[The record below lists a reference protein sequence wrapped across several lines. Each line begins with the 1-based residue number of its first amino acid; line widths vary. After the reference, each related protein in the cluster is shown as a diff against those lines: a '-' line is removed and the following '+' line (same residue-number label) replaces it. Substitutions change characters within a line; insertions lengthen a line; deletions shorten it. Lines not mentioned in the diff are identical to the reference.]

1 MPQFVAPTIAATS
14 DNHFIIAWQRYIDTD
29 SGSKDD
35 IYYTIRNS
43 GGYSTKPITQFTS
56 DTAGSS
62 DGHGSPDLA
71 SLSGNKVLLSWRRY
85 SDGYI
90 NYAVLDSMGNTVKG
104 QTSTGAYGDA
114 PDAVQL
120 SGGSILIAMH
130 SYNIRYLLLDSN
142 FNQVGWSHSLGNPAA
157 ISGDTSVSVTA
168 DQANHAILTW
178 MDADAYNPRNLY
190 YALVGADGSV
200 LTPATIFHS
209 SPSPDPYL
217 YTTGNTSYSWLAA
230 DEVDGIARFN
240 AGTFG
245 APPGEGAAVGI
256 RYANHGGTTGTGV
269 TLSANLDP
277 ALIYIKDS
285 SGVTPQ
291 VAGTQVTWQLP
302 DLSYLEQ
309 GCFIMTVGVPDD
321 LYGTTY
327 PINLELTTN
336 GPEANPSDN
345 NAYTQVMIGQ
355 LVYLPFLSIR

>member
-14 DNHFIIAWQRYIDTD
+14 DNHFVIAWQRYIDTD

-43 GGYSTKPITQFTS
+43 GGYSTKPITQLTS

-62 DGHGSPDLA
+62 DGHGSPNLA

-104 QTSTGAYGDA
+104 QTSTGVFGDA

-120 SGGSILIAMH
+120 SGGNILLGMH
-130 SYNIRYLLLDSN
+130 SYNIRYIILDSA
-142 FNQVGWSHSLGNPAA
+142 FNQLGWSNSLGNPAA
-157 ISGDTSVSVTA
+157 ISGDNSVSVAA
-168 DQANHAILTW
+168 DQANHAVLTW
-178 MDADAYNPRNLY
+178 MDADPYNPRNLY

-200 LTPATIFHS
+200 LTPATIFHT
-209 SPSPDPYL
+209 SPSSDPYL
-217 YTTGNTSYSWLAA
+217 YATGNTSYSWLAA
-230 DEVDGIARFN
+230 DEVDGTARFS
-240 AGTFG
+240 ASTFG
-245 APPGEGAAVGI
+245 APPGEGVAVGI

-269 TLSANLDP
+269 TLIATLDP

-291 VAGTQVTWQLP
+291 VAGSQVTWQLP

-309 GCFIMTVGVPDD
+309 GSFIMTVGVPASA
-321 LYGTTY
+321 YGTTY
-327 PINLELTTN
+327 PVHLEMTSD

-345 NAYTQVMIGQ
+345 NASAQVMIGH
-355 LVYLPFLSIR
+355 LLYLPCLSIK